1 MYQVK
6 VMNRQSGE
14 VIMESD
20 TFSTM
25 AEADEL
31 VRSVGQGEGYYSM
44 VFKLDAVWSDLLPAQ
59 GYKQAPLLSRKG
71 GRGYDRK
78 KYTPVPVLKIQHG
91 ASAAMVCALTKMII
105 LLYSMY
111 HTHKQIFYI
120 LFNIDYNKIIT
131 LSIRY
136 NQFCVGI

>member
-6 VMNRQSGE
+6 VMNRQNGE

-59 GYKQAPLLSRKG
+59 GYEQATLLSRK
-71 GRGYDRK
+71 RGVGVRSK

-91 ASAAMVCALTKMII
+91 ASAAMVCALIKVVFVVYIV
-105 LLYSMY
+105 Y

-136 NQFCVGI
+136 NCYCGGI